1 MLWNPCNEK
10 RGRAEGTASDPFD
23 RSGNVVTAAYYRHSA
38 VLPLEG
44 LEPLIYDALKQVTLQ
59 HPPLGPIVKSM
70 IHLVQLQDGR
80 DEEVD
85 ALVEEQQNMGFQQTY
100 EQGLRLL
107 IAYIPKQSTVSDVIV
122 CFVVHEAFKGRF
134 CGGSAFHRSF
144 LAALLTANEGN
155 PSSQQTKE
163 HSHFTPIR
171 SLSKMSTSRS
181 RGLTGQSRF
190 KTITLG
196 TRETTRLLDIS
207 SSSKTNLTGV
217 IQAVAVVSL
226 FANLPSEITILYAEG
241 RMSPREFHSLVG
253 TMANTNTTPCFSYI
267 ETHKRQELTTASVW
281 NEARRIH
288 SATKAQL
295 ARKKNE
301 AQIDSSQ
308 YIQSPKEV
316 DTRGTTEET
325 MGVNVIVT
333 NMGTFR
339 YHKQSDSQQQQDWQ
353 AGTIFCGNGG
363 TELGATL
370 SITLIVGE
378 DECLTVG
385 FSWSDSIIEEVW
397 LDQVILTLRK
407 AIEDLLYTSGT
418 TKRPL
423 VSDALP
429 WGAQCHGLSIW

>member
-1 MLWNPCNEK
+1 LSS
-10 RGRAEGTASDPFD
+10 AEGTASDPLD

-38 VLPLEG
+38 ALPLEG
-44 LEPLIYDALKQVTLQ
+44 IEPLIYDALKQVALQ

-70 IHLVQLQDGR
+70 VHFVQLQDRR

-100 EQGLRLL
+100 EQGWRLL
-107 IAYIPKQSTVSDVIV
+107 IAYTSKQSTVSDVIV
-122 CFVVHEAFKGRF
+122 CFVVHEPLKDRF
-134 CGGSAFHRSF
+134 CGGLAFHRSF
-144 LAALLTANEGN
+144 LAALLFASEVN

-163 HSHFTPIR
+163 HSHFTSIR
-171 SLSKMSTSRS
+171 SLSKMSRSRS
-181 RGLTGQSRF
+181 RALTGQSRF
-190 KTITLG
+190 RTITLG

-217 IQAVAVVSL
+217 IQAALVASL
-226 FANLPSEITILYAEG
+226 FANLPSEITTLYAEG
-241 RMSPREFHSLVG
+241 RMSPREFHSLG
-253 TMANTNTTPCFSYI
+253 GNMANTNTSPCFSYI

-295 ARKKNE
+295 ARKKE
-301 AQIDSSQ
+301 KAQIDSSQ
-308 YIQSPKEV
+308 DRKRTKEV
-316 DTRGTTEET
+316 DTRDTMEVT
-325 MGVNVIVT
+325 MGVNVIVS

-339 YHKQSDSQQQQDWQ
+339 YHKQPDSQQQQSWQ
-353 AGTIFCGNGG
+353 AGTIICGNGG

-370 SITLIVGE
+370 SITLVVGE
-378 DECLTVG
+378 DECLTIG

-407 AIEDLLYTSGT
+407 AIEEILYTSGT
-418 TKRPL
+418 TKGPL

-429 WGAQCHGLSIW
+429 WGGSMSRLVYLVRDLMLE